1 MKSQAVRPD
10 RFVQAEQPLNV
21 WKNCGHRS
29 TLSFQ
34 RDNSGTEM
42 KIGILGAMDEEIA
55 LLKKSLENMRESQ
68 WQHLTIYQ
76 GTLHDIEVILVKC
89 GIGKVA
95 SAVAATAII
104 NLYQP
109 DYIVN
114 TGSAG
119 GFDTSLNIGDVV
131 IATDVLHHDV
141 NVTHFGYM
149 PGQMAG
155 MPEKFSSHSLLVE
168 AATQAAAKIDTIK
181 CINGLVCTGDSFIG
195 TDEAAEK
202 VRSLFPNIA
211 AAEMEGAAIG
221 QTCYMLSRPF
231 VIIRSLSDIAGK
243 TSTVSFNKYIETAS
257 KNSAELVVGM
267 IENLSSR

>member
-1 MKSQAVRPD
+1 
-10 RFVQAEQPLNV
+10 
-21 WKNCGHRS
+21 
-29 TLSFQ
+29 
-34 RDNSGTEM
+34 M

-55 LLKKSLENMRESQ
+55 LLKNSLENMRESQ
-68 WQHLTIYQ
+68 WRHLTFYEGKLH
-76 GTLHDIEVILVKC
+76 GTDVVLAKC

-109 DYIVN
+109 DYVVN

-119 GFDTSLNIGDVV
+119 GFDVSLDIGDVV
-131 IATDVLHHDV
+131 IATEVLHHDV

-149 PGQMAG
+149 LGQMAG
-155 MPEKFSSHSLLVE
+155 MPETFSSHSLLVQ
-168 AATQAAAKIDTIK
+168 AATQAAANINDIK
-181 CINGLVCTGDSFIG
+181 CICGLVCTGDTFIG
-195 TDEAAEK
+195 TDEAAEQ

-221 QTCYMLSRPF
+221 QACYMLNTPF

-257 KNSAELVVGM
+257 ENSTQLVIGM
-267 IENLSSR
+267 LENLSLR